1 MKNLFIDADVIL
13 DLLLERIPFHEP
25 ASELFARVENGKY
38 NGHTSTIVIAN
49 LHYLI
54 EKAESKNVADRGILK
69 LLKLLFIIP
78 IQKDDFINSLNSS
91 FNDFEDGAQYYASL
105 RSNMDFIITRNIKD
119 DRHSKIKVLNPH
131 EFIRSYDS

>member
-1 MKNLFIDADVIL
+1 MKKLFIDADIII
-13 DLLLERIPFHEP
+13 DLLLERHPFHES
-25 ASELFARVENGKY
+25 ANELFTRIENGKY
-38 NGHTSTIVIAN
+38 EGHTSTIVVAN

-54 EKAESKNVADRGILK
+54 EKAESKNVADKGILK

-119 DRHSKIKVLNPH
+119 YRHSKIKVLNPH